1 MKACTVGEEF
11 RHRPC
16 RVCLYSGAQK
26 RGMEVNNSTVM
37 VGRRNIGFLVVRH

>member
-11 RHRPC
+11 RHWPS

-26 RGMEVNNSTVM
+26 RGTDVNNSTVM
-37 VGRRNIGFLVVRH
+37 VGL

>member
-11 RHRPC
+11 THRPR

-26 RGMEVNNSTVM
+26 RETEVNDSTVM
-37 VGRRNIGFLVVRH
+37 VGR